1 VDLPPEE
8 GTPAA
13 EKPSYKNILKDKKKK
28 EKRRRNKMQT
38 LPLSFSARIQR

>member
-1 VDLPPEE
+1 MATMKWPKTADLPPEE

-28 EKRRRNKMQT
+28 EKRRRN
-38 LPLSFSARIQR
+38 